1 MKTEANYSRKY
12 KKKEENSYY
21 SLIGEIRKNSI
32 EETTD
37 PRKFLLFDGDFLLR
51 LSSDLGFIGNSYT
64 ARVKI
69 EKWGKN
75 LEQQS
80 EIEKILI
87 EKKFK
92 LDRNS
97 K

>member
-12 KKKEENSYY
+12 KKKEESNYY

-32 EETTD
+32 DETAD
-37 PRKFLLFDGDFLLR
+37 PRRFLLFDGDFLLR